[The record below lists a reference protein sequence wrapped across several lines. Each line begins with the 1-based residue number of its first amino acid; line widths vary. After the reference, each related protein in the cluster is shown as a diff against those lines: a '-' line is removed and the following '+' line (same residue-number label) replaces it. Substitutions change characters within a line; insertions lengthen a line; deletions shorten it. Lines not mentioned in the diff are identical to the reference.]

1 VPDIEITK
9 EQRDARH
16 GRYVARIAGLEGEGE
31 ITFTNRGPNLISA
44 DHTGAP
50 ETMRGTGI
58 APALVSFM
66 IEDARKNGFRVVPI
80 CPYVRA
86 QYRKH
91 PDWADVMT
99 VAPGEE
105 PKMP

>member
-16 GRYVARIAGLEGEGE
+16 GRYVARIAGVEGEGE
-31 ITFTNRGPNLISA
+31 IIFTNRGPNLVSA

-50 ETMRGTGI
+50 ETLRGTGV
-58 APALVSFM
+58 APALVTYM
-66 IEDARKNGFRVVPI
+66 IEDARKNGFRIVPI

-91 PDWADVMT
+91 PDWSDVMT

-105 PKMP
+105 PKL

>member
-1 VPDIEITK
+1 MTDIQINK
-9 EQRDARH
+9 EQRDSRH
-16 GRYVARIAGLEGEGE
+16 GRYVARLAGVEGEGE
-31 ITFTNRGPNLISA
+31 ITFTSRGPNLISA

-50 ETMRGTGI
+50 ETMRGTGV
-58 APALVSFM
+58 ALALVNFM
-66 IEDARKNGFRVVPI
+66 IEDARKSGFRIVPI

-99 VAPGEE
+99 VAPGED
-105 PKMP
+105 PKL